1 MLKLVSGEQSSS
13 IPHDIP
19 DECLIMAYVDGEL
32 DEAGRRYVET
42 LLESSSE
49 ARQIA
54 EMMQLS
60 CTLVRSAFPKAA
72 DDSACSS

>member
-1 MLKLVSGEQSSS
+1 MLKLVIGGQSSS
-13 IPHDIP
+13 IPQDVP

-32 DEAGRRYVET
+32 DEDGRRHVEM
-42 LLESSSE
+42 LLKSSSE

-60 CTLVRSAFPKAA
+60 CALVRSAFPKTA
-72 DDSACSS
+72 DESACSS